1 MNERLAEALDYVD
14 GKFVAEAARRKKNK
28 KKIFLGAMA
37 AILAL
42 VLFINTPTI
51 PFVVTAQAV
60 AIPGSSRAPEWHG
73 DGDHRNSHENYES
86 YRMLAM
92 ANAETVAAAN
102 QDFAP
107 FFAAASHEFLTGTE
121 GNALWSPVNAAVALA
136 ILAETADGTTRQ
148 EILDLLGVADTATL
162 REYIARIWEAGNETA
177 GNQVRAM
184 ASSLWVDNGMK
195 YDRIVMDT
203 LAYDYY
209 ASVYQGNLGGVLTNN
224 AIQTWV
230 NNHTGGFLNRFSSGI
245 DLAPSPDSMGT
256 VMALVSTVY
265 LKGTWHDEFDASN
278 NTDGIFHAPG
288 GDKMVTYMNQKETHA
303 DYYWGESFGA
313 VRLGMK
319 NDTTMWLILPDKDKT
334 TADVLAEG
342 EYLGML
348 GHANDYE
355 NSKYMK
361 VNLSLPIFDIQSSMD
376 LREGL
381 ENMGILNIFDGNFSD
396 FTTALPEETWVYI
409 SSIDQATRLS
419 IDEDGLTA
427 ASYIVIPGTTAAEP
441 PEEIIDFVLDRPF
454 LFVVT
459 GTNDLPLFTGV
470 INQP

>member
-361 VNLSLPIFDIQSSMD
+361 VNLSLPKFDISNELD
-376 LREGL
+376 LVEGL
-381 ENMGILNIFDGNFSD
+381 KALGITEAFDINGGDFGDTFDTDLPIFIDRVTQASRVTVDEQGV
-396 FTTALPEETWVYI
+396 TAGAYI
-409 SSIDQATRLS
+409 ELMWGA
-419 IDEDGLTA
+419 GA
-427 ASYIVIPGTTAAEP
+427 AAP

-454 LFVVT
+454 VFAITTQGIPMFV
-459 GTNDLPLFTGV
+459 GV
-470 INQP
+470 VNEP